1 MWYTSKNKLK
11 GETFMIRVMLCDD
24 DPFILK
30 LAGQQIKEEIAEKKL
45 AARIVCVAG
54 ESLELLRYIQKNP
67 GEYLVFLDLDF
78 GAGRL
83 NGMDVARKIR
93 ELSQASKIVFV
104 TNHQEMAMQV
114 LQSGVE
120 PFGFLEKTT
129 DMRNLKEGFGRYIR
143 MASAVWDETGEM
155 EDKDLLDLTI
165 GLDETVTV
173 RKSSILYVETEKA
186 VSHGVTY
193 HTMDGSAVTVRD
205 TIEHVLGMLGEH
217 FLKVHR
223 SVIVNR
229 RYMVGMQQGMVKLAN
244 GELIPCSVRM
254 RSEVKRWLE

>member
-1 MWYTSKNKLK
+1 
-11 GETFMIRVMLCDD
+11 MIRVMLCDD

-104 TNHQEMAMQV
+104 TN
-114 LQSGVE
+114 
-120 PFGFLEKTT
+120 PK
-129 DMRNLKEGFGRYIR
+129 
-143 MASAVWDETGEM
+143 
-155 EDKDLLDLTI
+155 
-165 GLDETVTV
+165 
-173 RKSSILYVETEKA
+173 
-186 VSHGVTY
+186 
-193 HTMDGSAVTVRD
+193 GSTPLCRTCIA
-205 TIEHVLGMLGEH
+205 I
-217 FLKVHR
+217 
-223 SVIVNR
+223 S
-229 RYMVGMQQGMVKLAN
+229 
-244 GELIPCSVRM
+244 
-254 RSEVKRWLE
+254 

>member
-1 MWYTSKNKLK
+1 MWYTGKNKLAR
-11 GETFMIRVMLCDD
+11 GDFMVQVMLCDD

-30 LAGQQIKEEIAEKKL
+30 LARQQMEEEITEKKL
-45 AARIVCVAG
+45 DARTVCVAE
-54 ESLELLRYIQKNP
+54 ESSELFRYIQKNP

-78 GAGRL
+78 GTGRL
-83 NGMDVARKIR
+83 NGIDVARKIR
-93 ELSQASKIVFV
+93 ELSPASKVVFV

-143 MASAVWDETGEM
+143 MASSLWEETEKP
-155 EDKDLLDLTI
+155 EDKDMLVLTI
-165 GLDETVTV
+165 GIDETVAL
-173 RKSSILYVETEKA
+173 RKNRILYVESEKT

-205 TIEHVLGMLGEH
+205 TIEHVREMLGED

-223 SVIVNR
+223 SIVASR
-229 RYMVGMQQGMVKLAN
+229 RYMVGLQQGMLKLAN

-254 RSEVKRWLE
+254 RSEVKRWLS

>member
-1 MWYTSKNKLK
+1 
-11 GETFMIRVMLCDD
+11 MIQVMLCDD

-30 LAGQQIKEEIAEKKL
+30 LAGQQIEEEIAEKKL
-45 AARIVCVAG
+45 DAQIVCVAM
-54 ESLELLRYIQKNP
+54 ESLEIFRYIQKNP

-143 MASAVWDETGEM
+143 MASAVWGEAKKT
-155 EDKDLLDLTI
+155 EDKDLLVLTI
-165 GLDETVTV
+165 GIGETVNV
-173 RKSSILYVETEKA
+173 RKSSILYVEAEKA

-205 TIEHVLGMLGEH
+205 TIERVLGMLGDD

-223 SVIVNR
+223 SVVASK
-229 RYMVGMQQGMVKLAN
+229 RYMVGMQQGMLKLAN

-254 RSEVKRWLE
+254 RNEVKRWLE